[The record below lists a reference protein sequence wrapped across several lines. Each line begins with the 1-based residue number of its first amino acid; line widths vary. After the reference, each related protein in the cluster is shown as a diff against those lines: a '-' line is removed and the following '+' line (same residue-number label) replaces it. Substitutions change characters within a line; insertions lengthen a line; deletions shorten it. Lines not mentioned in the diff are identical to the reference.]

1 MPKDTSRSSLYHPYQ
16 RSSTRPAPPSA
27 GETNAASRFAEP
39 QTTSFFPEPRRFASS
54 RFRPSFA
61 SSVGPTED
69 INGEFNLFLTRKELL
84 KSVSGNQDKLRQSV
98 GSNDSSPFFRST
110 TSTGTNGSLDLY
122 SDPELIKAR
131 KEIRDLKVSRRKI
144 SDEKAGLE
152 RKVHDLE
159 KSAAEKE
166 ERVTEH
172 MARIDL
178 LEADR
183 EFLVKRVK
191 ELEERLEEGEENMIE
206 WKKDAEMTQNGL
218 KRQNT
223 QLQDQLALEREQADS
238 DLRQSDLEKEHMEAD
253 VERLYQQVAD
263 YQNELKKQA
272 AQAKA
277 SREQQGTL
285 ERQLRE
291 AQATVRNLQAND
303 ALTELITLKRGLI
316 EQTTHLRTMEK
327 KMRDLEVQNS
337 KLRSTQQNTE
347 LLKDEN
353 EHLAAQVARLIQSR
367 NAADKM
373 AVEIEQLKAEKQQ
386 WTHFLLESDNVDGV
400 DSPHALAQALANARL
415 ELAALKEAS
424 GEDRATAKWRAAE
437 LERLREQ
444 LKQQESRVAEAE
456 RRRELE
462 ARACKRLE
470 HGRLLAQKEVEFLR
484 EQLRS
489 YDMEETSNAADSGT
503 AAHNAFKADRIR
515 AMEGAV
521 DEYRAAVRALEDQL
535 RQLEKSGNSGLH
547 PAPAPY
553 PPQDPQLP
561 TLLAAARAECEG
573 LHSRVHELERA
584 LGRGEH
590 NTATHRILQLANNPE
605 TTELAVRQ
613 ATLDALREENARLLE
628 QCANSLG
635 SAPGSALGGDNS
647 NGAVPVESLRVVE
660 LECSKLKQEIQ
671 DTKKRNDRLQQV
683 YQTQVQEY
691 REAVYSLLGYKLVI
705 ESDGRVRLTSCFA
718 DDPRYRHLPGST
730 GKPSSAESAACTL
743 VPAVVFDNA
752 GGTVTLA
759 GGDGG
764 GDGQVESAVRDALRQ
779 YLDARGCAPAFL
791 AKVTLVLFEGR
802 TGGEAGGPS

>member
-1 MPKDTSRSSLYHPYQ
+1 MPKDTTKSSHYHPYQ
-16 RSSTRPAPPSA
+16 RSSTRPPPPPS
-27 GETNAASRFAEP
+27 GDSNAVSRFADS
-39 QTTSFFPEPRRFASS
+39 QAGSFFPEPRRFASS
-54 RFRPSFA
+54 AFRPSFV

-84 KSVSGNQDKLRQSV
+84 KSVSGKVELPDRLRQSI

-110 TSTGTNGSLDLY
+110 TSSGTNASLDLY

-131 KEIRDLKVSRRKI
+131 KEIRDLKDSRRKI

-166 ERVTEH
+166 ERVTEG
-172 MARIDL
+172 MARIDQ

-183 EFLVKRVK
+183 EFLVNRVK
-191 ELEERLEEGEENMIE
+191 ELERRLEDAEENMIE
-206 WKKDAEMTQNGL
+206 WQKDADMTQNAL
-218 KRQNT
+218 KRQNG
-223 QLQDQLALEREQADS
+223 QLQEQLAMEREQADS
-238 DLRQSDLEKEHMEAD
+238 ELRQGDLEKEQMEAD
-253 VERLYQQVAD
+253 LERLYQQVAEH
-263 YQNELKKQA
+263 QNEFKKHC

-277 SREQQGTL
+277 SREQQGAL

-291 AQATVRNLQAND
+291 AQETIRNLQAND

-316 EQTTHLRTMEK
+316 EQMTHLRTMEK

-337 KLRSTQQNTE
+337 NLRSTQQNTE

-353 EHLAAQVARLIQSR
+353 EHLAAQIARLAESR
-367 NAADKM
+367 DAADKL

-386 WTHFLLESDNVDGV
+386 WTRFLSENDDVVGV

-424 GEDRATAKWRAAE
+424 GEDRASAKWRAAE

-444 LKQQESRVAEAE
+444 LKEREARIADAE

-470 HGRLLAQKEVEFLR
+470 HGRLLAQKEVDFLR

-489 YDMEETSNAADSGT
+489 YDIEDASNAADSAA
-503 AAHNAFKADRIR
+503 AAHDALKADRIR
-515 AMEGAV
+515 ALEGAV
-521 DEYRAAVRALEDQL
+521 DEYRSAVRALEDQL
-535 RQLEKSGNSGLH
+535 AQLEKSNSGGFQA
-547 PAPAPY
+547 APAPQQS
-553 PPQDPQLP
+553 PQDPQLQA
-561 TLLAAARAECEG
+561 LLAAARAECET
-573 LHSRVHELERA
+573 LQSRVHELERA

-590 NTATHRILQLANNPE
+590 NPATHRVLQLAKNPE
-605 TTELAVRQ
+605 TMELAVRQ
-613 ATLDALREENARLLE
+613 ATLDALHAENAQLRA
-628 QCANSLG
+628 QCAN
-635 SAPGSALGGDNS
+635 APMPATSGGDG
-647 NGAVPVESLRVVE
+647 GAVPVESLRVVE

-683 YQTQVQEY
+683 YHTQVQEY

-718 DDPRYRHLPGST
+718 DDPRYQYQPG
-730 GKPSSAESAACTL
+730 GGAAEPASAEAAAAGTSI
-743 VPAVVFDNA
+743 PAVVFDNA

-759 GGDGG
+759 GGSGG
-764 GDGQVESAVRDALRQ
+764 QEEAAVRNALRQ
-779 YLDARGCAPAFL
+779 YLDGRGCAPAFL
-791 AKVTLVLFEGR
+791 AKVTLVLFEGGD
-802 TGGEAGGPS
+802 TDGGGGPS

>member
-1 MPKDTSRSSLYHPYQ
+1 MPKDTTKSSLYHPYQ
-16 RSSTRPAPPSA
+16 RSSTRPPPLSS
-27 GETNAASRFAEP
+27 GDTNAASRFADS
-39 QTTSFFPEPRRFASS
+39 QATSFFPKPRRFASS
-54 RFRPSFA
+54 AVRPSFA

-84 KSVSGNQDKLRQSV
+84 KSVSGKERLRQSI
-98 GSNDSSPFFRST
+98 GSNDSSPLFRST
-110 TSTGTNGSLDLY
+110 NSSGTNASLDLY

-131 KEIRDLKVSRRKI
+131 KEIRDLKESRRKI

-166 ERVTEH
+166 DRIKER
-172 MARIDL
+172 MARIDI

-183 EFLVKRVK
+183 EFLLKHVTEV
-191 ELEERLEEGEENMIE
+191 EQRLEDAEKNMIK
-206 WKKDAEMTQNGL
+206 WKKDAEMTENTL
-218 KRQNT
+218 KRQNG
-223 QLQDQLALEREQADS
+223 QLREQLAQEREQADS
-238 DLRQSDLEKEHMEAD
+238 ELRHGDLEKEQMEAD
-253 VERLYQQVAD
+253 LERLYQQVAEN
-263 YQNELKKQA
+263 QNEFKKHS

-277 SREQQGTL
+277 NREQQGVL

-291 AQATVRNLQAND
+291 AQATIMNLQAND

-337 KLRSTQQNTE
+337 NLLSTQQNTE

-353 EHLAAQVARLIQSR
+353 EHLAAQVARLAESR
-367 NAADKM
+367 DAADKL
-373 AVEIEQLKAEKQQ
+373 AVEIEQLKAEKQE
-386 WTHFLLESDNVDGV
+386 WARFLSENDDVVGV

-424 GEDRATAKWRAAE
+424 GEDRASAKWRAAE

-444 LKQQESRVAEAE
+444 LKEREARIADAE

-470 HGRLLAQKEVEFLR
+470 HSRQLAQKEIEFLR

-489 YDMEETSNAADSGT
+489 YDIEDASNAADST
-503 AAHNAFKADRIR
+503 AVAHDALKADRIR
-515 AMEGAV
+515 VLEGAV
-521 DEYRAAVRALEDQL
+521 DEYRAALRALEDQL
-535 RQLEKSGNSGLH
+535 AYIEKNKNGGIQA
-547 PAPAPY
+547 APAHQE

-561 TLLAAARAECEG
+561 ALLAAARAECES

-590 NTATHRILQLANNPE
+590 NPATHRVLQLAKNPE
-605 TTELAVRQ
+605 TMELAVRQ
-613 ATLDALREENARLLE
+613 ATLDALQAENAQLRA
-628 QCANSLG
+628 QCAN
-635 SAPGSALGGDNS
+635 APTPATSGGGDR
-647 NGAVPVESLRVVE
+647 AVPVESLRVVE

-718 DDPRYRHLPGST
+718 DDPRYRYQPGGGT
-730 GKPSSAESAACTL
+730 GTS
-743 VPAVVFDNA
+743 VPAVVFDSA

-759 GGDGG
+759 GGSG
-764 GDGQVESAVRDALRQ
+764 GQVEAAVRNALRQ
-779 YLDARGCAPAFL
+779 YLDARGCAAAFL
-791 AKVTLVLFEGR
+791 AKVTLVLFEG
-802 TGGEAGGPS
+802 GGGSS